1 MTNSG
6 LPNHRKAEEYNDT
19 IYAKRLM
26 MVYIPSSSLGGWVGF
41 ADAATALVERLVVSW
56 SCCTSGSRTHSKQ
69 EIATIELGETHP
81 FRLKATGRYV
91 RPVVQASLACVK
103 ALVHRCGFGSIL
115 FCARRVF

>member
-6 LPNHRKAEEYNDT
+6 LPNHRKTEEYNDT

-56 SCCTSGSRTHSKQ
+56 SCHTSESRTHSTQ
-69 EIATIELGETHP
+69 EIATIELGETI
-81 FRLKATGRYV
+81 RLGSRSPRQHAGLDDWVFMAT
-91 RPVVQASLACVK
+91 L
-103 ALVHRCGFGSIL
+103 
-115 FCARRVF
+115 